1 MKIHH
6 LLGGISI
13 AITNEE
19 RSFIQS
25 HDKQI
30 PLSALDEHGVWLAQ
44 NLVRKNVY
52 SLTTDSKYIVINKGH
67 EVN

>member
-25 HDKQI
+25 HDKHI
-30 PLSALDEHGVWLAQ
+30 PLSALDERGVWLAQ

-52 SLTTDSKYIVINKGH
+52 SLTTDNKSIVINNGH
-67 EVN
+67 ETN